1 MSDHFGMCIQSCTHS
16 TPWLEVGL
24 HVAAAQPGV
33 REIVIMTVILP
44 LNADCTVF
52 VSDVCFVALVLEN
65 TLL

>member
-1 MSDHFGMCIQSCTHS
+1 VYTKLYSFYTLARG
-16 TPWLEVGL
+16 GL

-33 REIVIMTVILP
+33 REIVIMTAILP

-52 VSDVCFVALVLEN
+52 VSEVCFVALVLEN